1 MTARVGEGP
10 GSGTR
15 GRPGP
20 RILIVCLAPLQM
32 EFGVSQVAMNLS
44 AALRDE
50 GLSVSLWSPHP
61 LPAGLRWFRVVPY
74 MRRALDSFIAS
85 HGPFDVIDAPAVV
98 ITPGVARA
106 GTSIARSIQPEIRYQ
121 FAGWRRPSGPTGREV
136 SRLAAHCAYALYV
149 TACVLQG
156 WARVDRILCLGSIE
170 YEGMSRWCPW
180 WRHKLCWYVNALGRE
195 DQAALAAVR
204 GSRAQRAEPG
214 RRFLWVGRTAGHKG
228 FDRLVGYI
236 TNHVKAHP
244 MDTFTIAGCGH
255 GASALLPGE
264 LIAAGHVR
272 VIPTY
277 ERRALP
283 GLLGEHDVGL
293 FTSGVEGWGL
303 SLNEMLESG
312 MPVYATRAGG
322 VPDLE
327 PHFRGMLRRFPPGPG
342 ERFAIGR
349 ASAELG
355 AYYETFSWSAIA
367 RRYVGLL
374 PTARQEAG

>member
-1 MTARVGEGP
+1 VTARVGEGP

>member
-1 MTARVGEGP
+1 MTADLREGH

-20 RILIVCLAPLQM
+20 RILIVCLAPLEM
-32 EFGVSQVAMNLS
+32 EFGASQMAMNLS

-50 GLSVSLWSPHP
+50 GLSVSLWSPYP
-61 LPAGLRWFRVVPY
+61 LPLGLRWFRVVPY
-74 MRRALDSFIAS
+74 MRRALDSFIAG

-98 ITPGVARA
+98 ITRGVARA
-106 GTSIARSIQPEIRYQ
+106 GTSIARSIQPEIHYQ
-121 FAGWRRPSGPTGREV
+121 FAGWRRPRALTPREV
-136 SRLAAHCAYALYV
+136 SRLAAHDAYAVYV
-149 TACVLQG
+149 TACVLLG

-170 YEGMSRWCPW
+170 YEWMSRWCPW
-180 WRHKLCWYVNALGRE
+180 WRHKLGWYVNALRAE
-195 DQAALAAVR
+195 DQTALAAIR
-204 GSRAQRAEPG
+204 GGRAERAEPG

-228 FDRLVGYI
+228 FDRLVSYI
-236 TNHVKAHP
+236 TSHVKARP

-255 GASALLPGE
+255 GAAALLPGE

-272 VIPTY
+272 VIPAY

-283 GLLGEHDVGL
+283 GLLRDHDVGL

-312 MPVYATRAGG
+312 MPVYATPVGG
-322 VPDLE
+322 VPDLQ
-327 PHFRGMLRRFPPGPG
+327 PYFRGMLRRFPPGPG

-349 ASAELG
+349 ASAELRE
-355 AYYETFSWSAIA
+355 YYETFSWSAIA

-374 PTARQEAG
+374 RAARPEAG